1 MNIVNKTAGLVSVVI
16 PTFNR
21 ERYICDA
28 LDSLKNQ
35 TYKYIEV
42 IVIDDCSTDNTE
54 TVINNWR
61 EENKTAFI
69 GFIYQKLPRNRDEW
83 WAWNIGFR
91 LAEGEFIAIH
101 SSDDLSHESRIAKQ
115 VDFFSRNIDVALVGS
130 NYVEFTNGLENITG
144 YSTWLVYDANEIEL
158 RYKEKFEHC
167 VATGTVM
174 FRADILDEII
184 GFRKVSNNLNDFHFI
199 ADVINHEYLIANMCD
214 QLYYVRKHNEQK
226 SRKLQEGDIWVD
238 EKYVPE
244 ALKTLKDRVSVVLAL
259 EDNEK
264 VHVETLEG
272 INNQTYE
279 NIELI
284 IVDDTQNGN
293 TEKLINVH
301 FSRHN
306 GLRSGAIKDLVYF
319 KLPRKA
325 GYPWNYNIG
334 AYLAKGEYILFH
346 GERGVSKKYRV
357 EKQVEYL
364 KGDFFTSL
372 VGTNFS
378 NSTDFIKYDEDIE
391 YSYVVDYMPCI
402 NINTTLL
409 RASVINETGGLNRR
423 ILGRESF
430 EFIYRLL
437 NNGYRVQN
445 LKEVLYCE

>member
-1 MNIVNKTAGLVSVVI
+1 
-16 PTFNR
+16 
-21 ERYICDA
+21 
-28 LDSLKNQ
+28 
-35 TYKYIEV
+35 
-42 IVIDDCSTDNTE
+42 
-54 TVINNWR
+54 
-61 EENKTAFI
+61 
-69 GFIYQKLPRNRDEW
+69 
-83 WAWNIGFR
+83 
-91 LAEGEFIAIH
+91 
-101 SSDDLSHESRIAKQ
+101 
-115 VDFFSRNIDVALVGS
+115 
-130 NYVEFTNGLENITG
+130 
-144 YSTWLVYDANEIEL
+144 
-158 RYKEKFEHC
+158 
-167 VATGTVM
+167 
-174 FRADILDEII
+174 
-184 GFRKVSNNLNDFHFI
+184 
-199 ADVINHEYLIANMCD
+199 MCD

-346 GERGVSKKYRV
+346 GEKGVSNKYRV
-357 EKQVEYL
+357 EKQVGYL

-372 VGTNFS
+372 VGTNYN